1 MCRTDE
7 MATCVPDQFTQ
18 LMGIKPSFK
27 KCVKMSIMSTYPA
40 LQLQLLREISF
51 VAALKH
57 TFSACGASFLRIH
70 RKHFAFATTSPWCSD
85 TLNLCKYPC
94 THTQKKNG
102 SLAVL
107 AFVWVF
113 PHQNT
118 TVTGL
123 LARGREYFCIR
134 LQPSFRVAC
143 QTPQKGR
150 SLRLEAV
157 HCGVVYLAPEKSQGV
172 RKA

>member
-1 MCRTDE
+1 M
-7 MATCVPDQFTQ
+7 F
-18 LMGIKPSFK
+18 
-27 KCVKMSIMSTYPA
+27 IMSTYPD

-51 VAALKH
+51 VAASKH
-57 TFSACGASFLRIH
+57 TFSGCGASFFSID
-70 RKHFAFATTSPWCSD
+70 RKHFAFATTSPWCLD

-94 THTQKKNG
+94 TKKNG

-107 AFVWVF
+107 TFAWVF

-134 LQPSFRVAC
+134 MQPSFRVAC
-143 QTPQKGR
+143 QKGR
-150 SLRLEAV
+150 SLGLEAV
-157 HCGVVYLAPEKSQGV
+157 RCGVVCSVNLSSTPNCSSLSVNSLLRSASQTIIFKWWRHFDDV
-172 RKA
+172 VLNLRLRP